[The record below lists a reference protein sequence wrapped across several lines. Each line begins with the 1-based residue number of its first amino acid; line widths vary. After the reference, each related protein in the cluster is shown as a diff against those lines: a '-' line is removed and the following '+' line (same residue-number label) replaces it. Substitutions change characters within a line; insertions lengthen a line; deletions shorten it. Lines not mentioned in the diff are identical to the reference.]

1 MKNHKRQTKR
11 IRIRSEE
18 ALNILKLLDHRIFL
32 DSLKIFYNLRVTKR
46 LMWDEIHNCKIH
58 MKNIQPTHV
67 TFVSVMM
74 VVISHGF

>member
-46 LMWDEIHNCKIH
+46 LM
-58 MKNIQPTHV
+58 
-67 TFVSVMM
+67 
-74 VVISHGF
+74 